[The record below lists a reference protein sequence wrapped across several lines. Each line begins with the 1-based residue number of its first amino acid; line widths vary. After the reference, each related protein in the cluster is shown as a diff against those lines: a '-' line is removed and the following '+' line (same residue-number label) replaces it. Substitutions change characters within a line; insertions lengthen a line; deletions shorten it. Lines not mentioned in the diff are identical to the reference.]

1 MAITDWPEEERPR
14 EKLLARGPGALSDA
28 ELLAIF
34 LRTGIPGRTALDLA
48 RDLLGRFGDLRRL
61 LEAPLEEFGR
71 AKGMGPAKYVQLQA
85 SVEMSRRYLEAELR
99 RGEPLTCSLTTR
111 RYLMAQLRRY
121 PYEVFAVLY
130 LDNRH
135 HVLHFEE
142 LFRGT
147 INGTDVPSR
156 EVVRQAI
163 RHNAS
168 AVILA
173 HNHPSGL
180 REPSIADR
188 SVTRRLSEALRLVE
202 VRVLDHFIIGDGEPY
217 SFAEAGLLPGVDD
230 LG

>member
-48 RDLLGRFGDLRRL
+48 RDLLRDFGDLRRL
-61 LEAPLEEFGR
+61 LEAPLAEFAR

-99 RGEPLTCSLTTR
+99 RGEALTTSLDTR
-111 RYLMAQLRRY
+111 RYLSAQLRRY

-135 HVLHFEE
+135 QMVHFEE

-147 INGTDVPSR
+147 IDGTDVPSR

-163 RHNAS
+163 THNAS

-173 HNHPSGL
+173 HNHPSGV
-180 REPSIADR
+180 REPSIADQ
-188 SVTRRLSEALRLVE
+188 SVTRRLARALKLVE

-217 SFAEAGLLPGVDD
+217 SFAEAGLLPGMDE
-230 LG
+230 LL